1 MLKIRPI
8 VVDENNII
16 LGGNMRYKACIEAG
30 LKEIYIIQAK
40 DLNED
45 QKKEFIIK
53 DNVGFG
59 EWDWEI
65 LANGVD
71 EVCQANQDIW
81 NNTDS
86 INIVLVN
93 QIQENNQ
100 VVNEI
105 AIEVNKEETLLVVD
119 IIEFDDNGLIKR
131 IEAYKG

>member
-1 MLKIRPI
+1 MQS
-8 VVDENNII
+8 
-16 LGGNMRYKACIEAG
+16 Y
-30 LKEIYIIQAK
+30 
-40 DLNED
+40 
-45 QKKEFIIK
+45 
-53 DNVGFG
+53 
-59 EWDWEI
+59 
-65 LANGVD
+65 

-131 IEAYKG
+131 IEAYKGQ